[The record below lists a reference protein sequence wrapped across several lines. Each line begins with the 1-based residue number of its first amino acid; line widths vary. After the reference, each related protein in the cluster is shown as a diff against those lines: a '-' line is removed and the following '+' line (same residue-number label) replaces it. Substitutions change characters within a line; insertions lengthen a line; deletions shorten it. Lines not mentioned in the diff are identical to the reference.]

1 MCKELELNEKNR
13 IKFINKSLPNIQ
25 LNNDIVAVNVIINYT
40 TYDSSSAWCMDG
52 HDVIASYIPLHEI
65 KTVIQD
71 YFSDGYDFSNI
82 ERIEDDFNYAYGYTV
97 DYEYFTKVDIDE
109 LVFRLNK
116 ITQAFK

>member
-1 MCKELELNEKNR
+1 MCKELELNERNR

-25 LNNDIVAVNVIINYT
+25 LNNDIVAVNAIINYT

-52 HDVIASYIPLHEI
+52 HDVIASNVPLHEI

-82 ERIEDDFNYAYGYTV
+82 ERIERVEDNFKYAYGYTV
-97 DYEYFTKVDIDE
+97 DYEYLTKVDIDE
-109 LVFRLNK
+109 LVSKLNK
-116 ITQAFK
+116 IT